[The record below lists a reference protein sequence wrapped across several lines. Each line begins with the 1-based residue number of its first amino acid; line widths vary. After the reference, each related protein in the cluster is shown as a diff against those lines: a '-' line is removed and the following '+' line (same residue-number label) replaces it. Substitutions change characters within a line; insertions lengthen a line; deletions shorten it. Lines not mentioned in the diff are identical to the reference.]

1 MIHFLKKIFGE
12 EKPDARVLVG
22 NSPEKLRIYERAL
35 ERAAED
41 QKQVIADYN
50 RKFGTS

>member
-1 MIHFLKKIFGE
+1 MINPFNRLFSG
-12 EKPDARVLVG
+12 KPDARILIG
-22 NSPEKLRIYERAL
+22 NSPEKLRIYKRAL
-35 ERAAED
+35 DRAAED